1 VIDPAIIKCVAP
13 ISGAKAYR
21 GVLYFSVK
29 EKLPMI
35 AIDDTRDTGDTL
47 VADLLKEID
56 PRVEGEAAYALI
68 ERLYP
73 FCRSITGNGV
83 RRSLRLLRETIPLAL
98 REVVSHTQAFDW
110 TVPDE
115 WNIRDA
121 YIMNET
127 GERLVDF
134 RKSNLHVLNYSTPIN
149 RMMSLAELRPHLFTI
164 PEAPDWIP
172 YRTSYYQKNWGFCL
186 TQRQLDKL
194 EEGEYHVYIDS
205 SLHPGHLTYGEFRIQ
220 GETDD
225 EVLISCHCCHPSL
238 CNDNLS
244 GIAVA
249 ARLAALLNGLSLRY
263 SYRFLWIPGTIGS
276 ITWLALNEEIL
287 PRIKHGLVLSC
298 VGDSGKFTYKRSR
311 RGNAEIDR
319 AVEYELIQNGR
330 GFEVLNFAPDGYDER
345 QYCSP
350 GINLPVGCFMRTP
363 NGCYPEYH
371 TSADDLSLVSPSAMG
386 ESLAQLLGVIQI
398 LEQNRRYVNLNSK
411 CEPQLGRRGL
421 YRQIGGMHD
430 PNGVENAMFW
440 VLNFSDGEHDLL
452 DIAVR
457 SGIEFQGIGTA
468 AELLR
473 EAGLLKLV

>member
-1 VIDPAIIKCVAP
+1 MTASINASTTFDP
-13 ISGAKAYR
+13 
-21 GVLYFSVK
+21 L
-29 EKLPMI
+29 
-35 AIDDTRDTGDTL
+35 L
-47 VADLLKEID
+47 VDLLEEID
-56 PRVEGEAAYALI
+56 FDKEGGAAYALV

-98 REVVSHTQAFDW
+98 PEVVSHTRVFDW

-115 WNIRDA
+115 WNVRDA
-121 YIMNET
+121 YIMNEA

-134 RKSNLHVLNYSTPIN
+134 RKSNLHVLNYSIPVN
-149 RMMSLAELRPHLFTI
+149 RTMSLAELRPHLFTI

-186 TQRQLDKL
+186 TQRQLDQF
-194 EEGEYHVYIDS
+194 EEEEYHVYIDS
-205 SLHPGHLTYGEFRIQ
+205 TLHPGHLTYGEFRIQ

-244 GIAVA
+244 GMAVA
-249 ARLAALLNGLSLRY
+249 ARLAALLHGLSLRY

-276 ITWLALNEEIL
+276 ITWLALNEAIL

-298 VGDSGKFTYKRSR
+298 VGDPGKFTYKRSR

-319 AVEYELIQNGR
+319 AVEQ
-330 GFEVLNFAPDGYDER
+330 VLTHSGHEFQRLDFAPHGYDER

-371 TSADDLSLVSPSAMG
+371 TSADDLSLISPFALG
-386 ESLAQLLGVIQI
+386 ETLAQLLRVIQV
-398 LEQNRRYVNLNSK
+398 LEQNRRYLNLNSK

-421 YRQIGGMHD
+421 YRQLGGMQD
-430 PNGVENAMFW
+430 RNDVEDAMFW

-457 SGIEFQGIGTA
+457 SGIEFQGISKA

-473 EAGLLKLV
+473 EEGLLKLI

>member
-1 VIDPAIIKCVAP
+1 MIVITD
-13 ISGAKAYR
+13 SR
-21 GVLYFSVK
+21 ETS
-29 EKLPMI
+29 
-35 AIDDTRDTGDTL
+35 DTFI
-47 VADLLKEID
+47 ADLLKEID
-56 PRVEGEAAYALI
+56 VRAEGEIAYALI

-73 FCRSITGNGV
+73 ICRSITGNGV

-98 REVVSHTQAFDW
+98 REVISDTAVFDW

-121 YIMNET
+121 YIMNEA
-127 GERLVDF
+127 GDRVVDF
-134 RKSNLHVLNYSTPIN
+134 RKSNLHVLNYSLPVN
-149 RMMSLAELRPHLFTI
+149 RKMSLVELRPHLFTI

-186 TQRQLDKL
+186 TQHQLDEL

-220 GETDD
+220 GETDE
-225 EVLISCHCCHPSL
+225 EVLISCHSCHPSL

-244 GIAVA
+244 GMAVA
-249 ARLAALLNGLSLRY
+249 ARLAALLQNLSLRY
-263 SYRFLWIPGTIGS
+263 SYRFLWVPGTIGS
-276 ITWLALNEEIL
+276 ITWLALNEANL

-298 VGDSGKFTYKRSR
+298 LGDPGKFTYKRSR
-311 RGNAEIDR
+311 RGDAEIDR
-319 AVEYELIQNGR
+319 AAEHMLTHGGNEFN
-330 GFEVLNFAPDGYDER
+330 VLDFAPHGYDER

-371 TSADDLSLVSPSAMG
+371 TSADDLSLITPSALG
-386 ESLAQLLGVIQI
+386 ESLVGLLRVIRI
-398 LEQNRRYVNLNSK
+398 LEENQGYVNLNPK

-421 YRQIGGMHD
+421 YGQLGGMKD
-430 PNGVENAMFW
+430 TAVLERAMLW
-440 VLNFSDGEHDLL
+440 VLNFSDGRHDLL

-457 SGIEFQGIGTA
+457 SGIALEQIRKATEA
-468 AELLR
+468 LR
-473 EAGLLKLV
+473 GAGLLGR

>member
-1 VIDPAIIKCVAP
+1 MTASINASTTFAP
-13 ISGAKAYR
+13 
-21 GVLYFSVK
+21 L
-29 EKLPMI
+29 
-35 AIDDTRDTGDTL
+35 L
-47 VADLLKEID
+47 VDLLEEID
-56 PRVEGEAAYALI
+56 FDQEGGAAHALV

-98 REVVSHTQAFDW
+98 PEVVSHTRVFDW

-115 WNIRDA
+115 WNVRDA
-121 YIMNET
+121 YIMNEA

-134 RKSNLHVLNYSTPIN
+134 RKSNLHVLNYSIPVN
-149 RMMSLAELRPHLFTI
+149 RTMSLAELRPHLFTI

-186 TQRQLDKL
+186 TQRQLDQF
-194 EEGEYHVYIDS
+194 EEEEYHVYIDS
-205 SLHPGHLTYGEFRIQ
+205 TLHPGHLTYGEFRIQ

-244 GIAVA
+244 GMAVA
-249 ARLAALLNGLSLRY
+249 ARLAALLHGLSLRY

-276 ITWLALNEEIL
+276 ITWLALNEAIL

-319 AVEYELIQNGR
+319 AVEH
-330 GFEVLNFAPDGYDER
+330 VLTHSGHEFQRLDFAPHGYDER

-371 TSADDLSLVSPSAMG
+371 TSADDLSLISPFALG
-386 ESLAQLLGVIQI
+386 ETLAQLLRVIQV
-398 LEQNRRYVNLNSK
+398 LEQNRRYMNLNSK

-421 YRQIGGMHD
+421 YRQLGGMQD
-430 PNGVENAMFW
+430 RNDVEDAMFW
-440 VLNFSDGEHDLL
+440 VLNFSDGDHDLL

-457 SGIEFQGIGTA
+457 SGIEFQGISKA

-473 EAGLLKLV
+473 EEGLLKLI